1 MGLSKRDR
9 EFRLN
14 RISYLAFSYTD
25 MDRVLI
31 AFFARLWHKGH
42 PSRLSRNFA
51 LEVETFTDHALKN
64 PDLFK
69 GFEAHPDIL
78 RRWMTTHLMD
88 LVNRGEPKEALASPR
103 PLHGF
108 TYRLRN
114 PKHSRD
120 YGTSQQ
126 LYEMLYHAKGGAS
139 ALEQLKKFFFPNIDN
154 VTQQPTNEEVDV
166 ETQALLHLPLDIT
179 DAPNKNQRGEQYP
192 PICLE
197 SAELLSDDIKRLLFY
212 QDLIPRSV
220 MVEYLKILCAF
231 HLSLYQCRLFKL
243 LPEMVKK
250 RGGLAWGNKPYPVGI
265 LVDAANRSK
274 TDMAALAE
282 HSADVHYRR
291 IPAFVKAYYT
301 IRKLNEFGDYL
312 VKTGKIDP
320 KTHAHA
326 AVSDIAALQSDIHKT
341 DREAFFRQRLTGV
354 LEDSAG
360 NGEELGPE
368 IQAILSMDLSPFET
382 YIEILVAIRG
392 QFYRKYIMQ
401 TLESLMLKNKPGALL
416 VQARTRNAPRRFVL
430 DSRLLEVLLQIAVLK
445 PGKSSFYSAS
455 MRIDELLEY
464 LRDRYGL
471 YIDQL
476 PTEDGFS
483 APSII
488 ERQALK
494 ENRQAFTDR
503 LREVGFYRDLSDAYI
518 TQTVKPRYEIVEKS
532 TQNIASK
539 K

>member
-1 MGLSKRDR
+1 MALSKRDR

-14 RISYLAFSYTD
+14 RISYLEFAYTD

-31 AFFARLWHKGH
+31 SFFARLWHGGH
-42 PSRLSRNFA
+42 PSRLSRNFS
-51 LEVETFTDHALKN
+51 LEVNTFTDYALDH
-64 PDLFK
+64 PELFI

-126 LYEMLYHAKGGAS
+126 LYEMLYHAKGGAD
-139 ALEQLKKFFFPNIDN
+139 ALEQLKKFFFPNIDP
-154 VTQQPTNEEVDV
+154 VTQQPTTEEVDV
-166 ETQALLHLPLDIT
+166 ETQALLHLPLTIS

-192 PICLE
+192 PICLK
-197 SAELLSDDIKRLLFY
+197 SAELLADDIKRLLFY
-212 QDLIPRSV
+212 QNFIPRSV

-231 HLSLYQCRLFKL
+231 HLSLYQCRLLKL
-243 LPEMVKK
+243 LPEMTK
-250 RGGLAWGNKPYPVGI
+250 RQGGLAWGDKPYPVGI
-265 LVDAANRSK
+265 LVDAANRSD
-274 TDMAALAE
+274 TSMAALSE
-282 HSADVHYRR
+282 HSADIHYRR
-291 IPAFVKAYYT
+291 ISPFIKAYFT
-301 IRKLNEFGDYL
+301 IRKLEEFGEHL
-312 VKTGKIDP
+312 VKVGKLD
-320 KTHAHA
+320 K
-326 AVSDIAALQSDIHKT
+326 AVLTNFSVADVAALQGSIYQT
-341 DREAFFRQRLTGV
+341 EREPFFRQRLAGV

-360 NGEELGPE
+360 KGEELDPE
-368 IQAILSMDLSPFET
+368 IQAILSMDLTPFET

-392 QFYRKYIMQ
+392 QFHRKYITQ
-401 TLESLMLKNKPGALL
+401 TIESLMLKNKPGALL
-416 VQARTRNAPRRFVL
+416 TQARTRNAPRRFVL

-445 PGKSSFYSAS
+445 QGGGLGFYSAS

-476 PTEDGFS
+476 PPNDGFS
-483 APSII
+483 TASIL

-518 TQTVKPRYEIVEKS
+518 TQTVKPRYEIAQDISAS
-532 TQNIASK
+532 TK
-539 K
+539 P

>member
-1 MGLSKRDR
+1 MALSKRDR
-9 EFRLN
+9 EFRLK
-14 RISYLAFSYTD
+14 RISYLEFKYTD

-31 AFFARLWHKGH
+31 AFFARLWHGGH
-42 PSRLSRNFA
+42 PSRLSRKFV
-51 LEVETFTDHALKN
+51 LEVETFIDYALEK

-69 GFEAHPDIL
+69 GFEEHPEVL

-88 LVNRGEPKEALASPR
+88 LVNRGEPREALASPR

-126 LYEMLYHAKGGAS
+126 LYEMLYHAKGGS
-139 ALEQLKKFFFPNIDN
+139 DALEQLKKFFFPNIDP

-166 ETQALLHLPLDIT
+166 ETQALLHLPLIIS
-179 DAPNKNQRGEQYP
+179 DAPDKTQRGEQYP
-192 PICLE
+192 PVCRG
-197 SAELLSDDIKRLLFY
+197 SAELLADDIKRLLFY
-212 QDLIPRSV
+212 QNFIPRSV

-231 HLSLYQCRLFKL
+231 HLSLYQCRLLKL
-243 LPEMVKK
+243 LPEMTK
-250 RGGLAWGNKPYPVGI
+250 RQGGLAWGDKPYPVGL
-265 LVDAANRSK
+265 LVDAANRSD
-274 TDMAALAE
+274 TPMSALAE
-282 HSADVHYRR
+282 HSADIHYRR
-291 IPAFVKAYYT
+291 ISPFIKAYFT
-301 IRKLNEFGDYL
+301 IRKLEEFGEHL
-312 VKTGKIDP
+312 VKVGKIDRNVL
-320 KTHAHA
+320 TNFSVAD
-326 AVSDIAALQSDIHKT
+326 VAALQGSIYQT
-341 DREAFFRQRLTGV
+341 EREPFFRQRLAGV

-360 NGEELGPE
+360 KGEDLDPE
-368 IQAILSMDLSPFET
+368 IQAILGMDLTPFET

-392 QFYRKYIMQ
+392 QFHRKYITQ
-401 TLESLMLKNKPGALL
+401 TIESLMLKNKPGAMLT
-416 VQARTRNAPRRFVL
+416 QARTRNAPRRFIL

-445 PGKSSFYSAS
+445 QGGQLGFYSAS

-476 PTEDGFS
+476 PTEDGFRT
-483 APSII
+483 ASIL

-518 TQTVKPRYEIVEKS
+518 TQTVKPRYEIAQDTVVS
-532 TQNIASK
+532 TK
-539 K
+539 P